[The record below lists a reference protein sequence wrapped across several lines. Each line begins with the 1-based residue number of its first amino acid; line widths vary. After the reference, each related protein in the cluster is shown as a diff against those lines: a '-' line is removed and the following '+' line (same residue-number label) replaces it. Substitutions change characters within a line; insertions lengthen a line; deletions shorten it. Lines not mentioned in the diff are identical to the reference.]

1 MDVHDRGD
9 EGARPGSPGGPDEVS
24 TSANTKKKQTPAN
37 MFGAATIAPSCVVEG
52 QWPSNLVTNE
62 SLPQR
67 RNVFGYDHFVCIGL
81 TFLNRVRSLT
91 VFRGKFS
98 IMANINPHLF
108 RGRNLLGL
116 LGTARRP
123 MNKTNL
129 KKVSLKL
136 RQPFFKDSHH

>member
-24 TSANTKKKQTPAN
+24 TSANTKKKNRRQRTCLGRQRLRQAVSLK
-37 MFGAATIAPSCVVEG
+37 GDG
-52 QWPSNLVTNE
+52 HRTNE

-67 RNVFGYDHFVCIGL
+67 RNIFGYDHLVCMGL

-98 IMANINPHLF
+98 VMANINPHLF